1 MPIDLAARFDSA
13 TTIEE
18 SPGVLSR
25 TDSAITIIQ
34 GPGLT
39 YSYDLL
45 ENSITRWGSIL
56 ISTTTLLYGVE
67 NETYTDTITA
77 SGGSESGYT
86 WDAVSGTIPPGLAIT
101 ASGTPS
107 TTISG
112 TPTTAGEYEFII
124 RVTDS
129 SGNQDFQSYLIIITA
144 ADVCIPR
151 HRVYPYNRRAVRTVN
166 NVDAQRYKMMYP
178 LVRKSGCDND

>member
-1 MPIDLAARFDSA
+1 MPIDLAARLDST
-13 TTIEE
+13 TTIAE

-25 TDSAITIIQ
+25 TDGAVVLIQ
-34 GPGLT
+34 SPGLT
-39 YSYDLL
+39 YRYDSS
-45 ENSITRWGSIL
+45 EAVTRWGSIF
-56 ISTTTLLYGVE
+56 ISTTTLLYGAE
-67 NETYTDTITA
+67 NEAYTDTITA

-86 WDAVSGTIPPGLAIT
+86 WNAVSGTIPPGLAIT

-112 TPTTAGEYEFII
+112 TPTAAGEYEFII

-144 ADVCIPR
+144 ADICIPR

>member
-1 MPIDLAARFDSA
+1 MPVDLIARFDSNSV
-13 TTIEE
+13 IEE
-18 SPGVLSR
+18 SPSVLPR
-25 TDSAITIIQ
+25 TDNTVVLIQ
-34 GPGLT
+34 STGLT
-39 YSYDLL
+39 YRYDLT
-45 ENSITRWGSIL
+45 EAVTRWGSIF

-67 NETYTDTITA
+67 NEAYTDTITA

-144 ADVCIPR
+144 ADICIPR